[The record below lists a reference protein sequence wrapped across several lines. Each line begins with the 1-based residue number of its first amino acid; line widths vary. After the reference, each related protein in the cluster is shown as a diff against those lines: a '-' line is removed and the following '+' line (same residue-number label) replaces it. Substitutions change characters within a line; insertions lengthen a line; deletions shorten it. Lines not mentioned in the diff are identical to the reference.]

1 MATTFTLVSS
11 GPSLLVTFVPG
22 VALAYALFWTTCWRQ
37 MPEPSRI
44 LPIYL
49 IALAVQFLHFTE
61 EYLTRFDIR
70 FPGLWS
76 APAYPRDVFVG
87 FNMVAYAAFTVGA
100 LILFYRVRA
109 VAMVPLFFV
118 AYGVIGNAIGH
129 AAFCIGVRGY
139 FPGFWTSLAY
149 WVLGPL
155 LLKRLWETRRRT
167 LAPSRAPEAA
177 QSWNGGADRDRTGDL

>member
-1 MATTFTLVSS
+1 MATTFTLLSS

-70 FPGLWS
+70 FPGPWS
-76 APAYPRDVFVG
+76 APAYPRDLFVG
-87 FNMVAYAAFTVGA
+87 FNMGAYAAFTVGA
-100 LILFYRVRA
+100 
-109 VAMVPLFFV
+109 
-118 AYGVIGNAIGH
+118 
-129 AAFCIGVRGY
+129 
-139 FPGFWTSLAY
+139 
-149 WVLGPL
+149 
-155 LLKRLWETRRRT
+155 
-167 LAPSRAPEAA
+167 
-177 QSWNGGADRDRTGDL
+177 